1 MLAVEKWA
9 QGKNP
14 VIAFFAI
21 NLALVAR
28 MQCEA
33 LRHIKDR
40 NILGHYFPLP
50 DLPSWFAL
58 YPSRKPLF
66 AYKRLISHSSDFN
79 DQQINI
85 MAEIRKFQKALKKNQ
100 NMVIK
105 YSTQEIETSLAEWRD
120 MCSKTF
126 VEMQDEIDKKRMHPE
141 MESNFKATL
150 VKDELTL
157 GFYFLVYAPCLL
169 LYGTSPSTLYQKGLN
184 REVDAIEKLLKLD
197 PLILHDPAIGY
208 QIQSIRLKG
217 KANDYARL
225 LTAVSKNPTVSYKDM
240 RKERKNIK
248 TDHGAS
254 IYALTRGTKNPL
266 QTPQIRSLYDA
277 IAKDF
282 EETMQDTDITSPEG
296 FDKTVKTKAAARQ
309 KMNQKLEKQK

>member
-33 LRHIKDR
+33 LRHIKERRIFDY
-40 NILGHYFPLP
+40 HFPLP
-50 DLPSWFAL
+50 DFPSWFAL

-66 AYKRLISHSSDFN
+66 AYKRLISHSSEFIAE
-79 DQQINI
+79 QIDL
-85 MAEIRKFQKALKKNQ
+85 MTEIRKFEKELKNDPA
-100 NMVIK
+100 MVIK
-105 YSTQEIETSLAEWRD
+105 FSVQEVETSLAMWRD

-126 VEMQDEIDKKRMHPE
+126 TEIQDEILKTRMHPE
-141 MESNFKATL
+141 MEIAFKTAL
-150 VKDELTL
+150 LKDELTL
-157 GFYFLVYAPCLL
+157 SFYFLVYAPCLL
-169 LYGTSPSTLYQKGLN
+169 LYGVSPSKLYHKALSRDVN
-184 REVDAIEKLLKLD
+184 AIEKLLKID

-217 KANDYARL
+217 KANDYDRL
-225 LTAVSKNPTVSYKDM
+225 LTAISKNPTVSYKDM
-240 RKERKNIK
+240 RKERKTIK

-254 IYALTRGTKNPL
+254 IYALAKAARNPL
-266 QTPQIRSLYDA
+266 QMPQIRSLYDA
-277 IAKDF
+277 LAKDF
-282 EETMQDTDITSPEG
+282 DGAMQDTDITSPEG

-309 KMNQKLEKQK
+309 EKNQKPEKQK